1 LAPKP
6 STYKRHDELLQYSV
20 ADRRKGLLA
29 IATSVPPALALIAI
43 TYLTLGVSLPL
54 TIALEILTAGFLVRS
69 FVIFHDC
76 GHGSLL
82 PTKRENTFWGIGIGL
97 LVLGSYHGWK
107 YEHTIHHAHSGD
119 LDKRGVGDVETWTV
133 NEYHKASVM
142 RRLGYRAFRNP
153 VIMFGL
159 GPILAMIIAPRLLP
173 PKAPK
178 HVRRYIMLTNI
189 ALALLFLAIGT
200 LLGWVPFLLSW
211 APAALAGGSAGVWLF
226 YVQHQFED
234 TYWQSGDDWSYAD
247 AALQGS
253 SYLKLPKVLDFF
265 SAQIGLHH
273 VHHLNARIPHY
284 NLHAA
289 HASCEVFKSVPVLS
303 VMDGVRATRLKLWD
317 EDSQQLLTFAQARRT
332 VALRAQPIAASA

>member
-1 LAPKP
+1 VAPKP
-6 STYKRHDELLQYSV
+6 SAYKRHDELLKYSV
-20 ADRRKGLLA
+20 ADRRKGLFA
-29 IATSVPPALALIAI
+29 IATSVPVALASLTA

-54 TIALEILTAGFLVRS
+54 TIALEVISAGFLVRS

-82 PTKRENTFWGIGIGL
+82 PTKRENTIWGVVIGL

-107 YEHTIHHAHSGD
+107 YEHTIHHAHAGD
-119 LDKRGVGDVETWTV
+119 LDERGVGDVETWTV
-133 NEYHKASVM
+133 GEYHKASFG
-142 RRLGYRAFRNP
+142 RRLGYRLFRNP

-159 GPILAMIIAPRLLP
+159 GPILAMIIQPRLLP
-173 PKAPK
+173 KKAPK
-178 HVRRYIMLTNI
+178 KVRRNIMLTNI
-189 ALALLFLAIGT
+189 VLLVMFAAIGT

-211 APAALAGGSAGVWLF
+211 APAALLGGSAGVWLF

-253 SYLKLPKVLDFF
+253 SYLKLPKVLDFL
-265 SAQIGLHH
+265 SANIGLHH
-273 VHHLNARIPHY
+273 VHHLNPRVAHY

-289 HASCEVFKSVPVLS
+289 HNSCEVFKSVPVLS

-317 EDSQQLLTFAQARRT
+317 EERSQLVTFAQARRSF
-332 VALRAQPIAASA
+332 ALRTRPIPASA